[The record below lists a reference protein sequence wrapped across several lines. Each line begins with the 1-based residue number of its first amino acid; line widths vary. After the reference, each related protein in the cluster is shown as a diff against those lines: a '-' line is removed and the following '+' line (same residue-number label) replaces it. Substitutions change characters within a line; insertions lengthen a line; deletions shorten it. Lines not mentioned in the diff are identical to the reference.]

1 MCAAERKDKL
11 SPCSYAKN
19 KVKTKAISVID
30 FKLGKIPVIIG
41 INLCYKYL
49 VLYDL

>member
-19 KVKTKAISVID
+19 KVKTKAIFVIAIKID
-30 FKLGKIPVIIG
+30 FKSGKIPVII
-41 INLCYKYL
+41 
-49 VLYDL
+49 DL